1 MLRRWARIRRYAVC
15 RYARMQAAV
24 NQEKEAM
31 NDSILSGLA
40 LLADHKAHVEVR
52 VSRPARYPASVIPTM
67 LARRTARVRHGG
79 AVSSARVHELCDRG
93 SSTRS

>member
-1 MLRRWARIRRYAVC
+1 MARMLRRWARIRRYAVC

-52 VSRPARYPASVIPTM
+52 QRIPPGTVLYAASVIPTM
-67 LARRTARVRHGG
+67 LTRRTARVP
-79 AVSSARVHELCDRG
+79 
-93 SSTRS
+93 TWRSGFACTCPRAM

>member
-1 MLRRWARIRRYAVC
+1 
-15 RYARMQAAV
+15 MQAAV

-52 VSRPARYPASVIPTM
+52 QRIPPGTVLYAASVIPTM
-67 LARRTARVRHGG
+67 LTRRTARVP
-79 AVSSARVHELCDRG
+79 
-93 SSTRS
+93 TRRSGFACTCPRAM

>member
-52 VSRPARYPASVIPTM
+52 VSRPARYPAIRYPDD
-67 LARRTARVRHGG
+67 AG
-79 AVSSARVHELCDRG
+79 APHSAR
-93 SSTRS
+93 STWRCGFVCTCPRAM